1 MDTDDD
7 IEKDESGENT
17 IDMEIHDPAFQI
29 LSPSGYIPESTF
41 IVSGVGARPGVGVM
55 ILDASTADSLGAGYD
70 VNSDGSWTVH
80 AAMRNESDLRY
91 VASQTAHGITR
102 PKTVVRRPTT
112 LTRPQSNGVVAPSQ
126 VVFGGECFP
135 GETPIDPGMR
145 IRVLDG
151 TTELASV
158 TAVGPGTTWEA
169 TATGPLPGKIYTVR
183 AEYKVESSPVLS
195 YTNNLSFE
203 VLGPPTITAST
214 ANQDMSFTVYGTK
227 GKAGASVQVRL
238 DVLGTPVGQGRVESN
253 GSWSAPVQVP
263 PGTVS
268 LVAEQTYQNVPSGLS
283 TAQAFKVRP
292 PKLTAVTVTT
302 PTDTSVKFEG
312 SGYTGAT
319 VQITVVSG
327 PSVTAPAPA
336 PVNGDRWNTTA
347 TNWPFGSYSLRAI
360 QRFPDGDNGWIDSLP
375 YTFPV
380 NLILPDPTDITYTAV
395 YRPVFSGKGFNGAT
409 VKILNPDD
417 SPAAPEKTVSGGVW
431 SSMASTEWGPTFKR
445 KVKIKQFKDGQ
456 ESPTWQ
462 EIEVSIPPQA
472 PVMDAPV
479 ENGLSPNLSGT
490 CWPGAV
496 LTLTFSDSPTEHPVN
511 NDNGT
516 W

>member
-1 MDTDDD
+1 M
-7 IEKDESGENT
+7 
-17 IDMEIHDPAFQI
+17 
-29 LSPSGYIPESTF
+29 
-41 IVSGVGARPGVGVM
+41 
-55 ILDASTADSLGAGYD
+55 
-70 VNSDGSWTVH
+70 
-80 AAMRNESDLRY
+80 
-91 VASQTAHGITR
+91 
-102 PKTVVRRPTT
+102 
-112 LTRPQSNGVVAPSQ
+112 
-126 VVFGGECFP
+126 
-135 GETPIDPGMR
+135 
-145 IRVLDG
+145 
-151 TTELASV
+151 
-158 TAVGPGTTWEA
+158 
-169 TATGPLPGKIYTVR
+169 
-183 AEYKVESSPVLS
+183 
-195 YTNNLSFE
+195 
-203 VLGPPTITAST
+203 
-214 ANQDMSFTVYGTK
+214 
-227 GKAGASVQVRL
+227 
-238 DVLGTPVGQGRVESN
+238 
-253 GSWSAPVQVP
+253 QVP

-336 PVNGDRWNTTA
+336 PVNGGRWNTTA

-380 NLILPDPTDITYTAV
+380 NLTLPDPTDITYTAV

-417 SPAAPEKTVSGGVW
+417 SPAAPEKIVSGGVW

-462 EIEVSIPPQA
+462 EIEV
-472 PVMDAPV
+472 
-479 ENGLSPNLSGT
+479 T
-490 CWPGAV
+490 
-496 LTLTFSDSPTEHPVN
+496 
-511 NDNGT
+511 
-516 W
+516 